1 MLSILNNEDISTLDR
16 QIEQLIDFKPIPE
29 HEVKMLC
36 EKVRIKQGQNR
47 CQVFIFVDQVNNEFN
62 IYRQKKFSLRSRMSR
77 ESAAQSQYVEIFTV
91 NSMT

>member
-36 EKVRIKQGQNR
+36 EKVRIKGGLISH
-47 CQVFIFVDQVNNEFN
+47 FNE
-62 IYRQKKFSLRSRMSR
+62 R
-77 ESAAQSQYVEIFTV
+77 
-91 NSMT
+91 

>member
-36 EKVRIKQGQNR
+36 EKVGIIPALGEFFSNY
-47 CQVFIFVDQVNNEFN
+47 NEF
-62 IYRQKKFSLRSRMSR
+62 
-77 ESAAQSQYVEIFTV
+77 
-91 NSMT
+91 

>member
-36 EKVRIKQGQNR
+36 EKVRIKGGL
-47 CQVFIFVDQVNNEFN
+47 ISHLMSAEQVNNGFDTYRLKKYSQKSQMFKEF
-62 IYRQKKFSLRSRMSR
+62 
-77 ESAAQSQYVEIFTV
+77 AAQSLYVVIFTV
-91 NSMT
+91 NFMI